1 MPSSKTI
8 AGLIGPTLIAI
19 AVALL
24 VNLESFPALAESVS
38 RDPLLIF
45 VSGVLMFIAGLA
57 IVRVHNRWEADWTVL
72 VTVLG
77 WIALIGGLA
86 RMMFPTELAAMAT
99 KVSQDKGLI
108 AAEAVVLLVVGAFLS
123 YKRYSRKQA
132 VNCRCRR
139 DPRRQCIGYR
149 QLIRCW

>member
-24 VNLESFPALAESVS
+24 LNLESFPALAESVS

-72 VTVLG
+72 VTILG
-77 WIALIGGLA
+77 WIAPIGGLA
-86 RMMFPTELAAMAT
+86 RMMFPIELAAMAT
-99 KVSQDKGLI
+99 KFSQDTGLI
-108 AAEAVVLLVVGAFLS
+108 VVLLVVGAFLS
-123 YKRYSRKQA
+123 YKGYGRKQA
-132 VNCRCRR
+132 VN
-139 DPRRQCIGYR
+139 
-149 QLIRCW
+149 L

>member
-86 RMMFPTELAAMAT
+86 RMMFPIELAAMAT
-99 KVSQDKGLI
+99 KFSQDTGLI

-123 YKRYSRKQA
+123 YKGYSRNQA
-132 VNCRCRR
+132 VN
-139 DPRRQCIGYR
+139 
-149 QLIRCW
+149 L

>member
-72 VTVLG
+72 LTVLG

-86 RMMFPTELAAMAT
+86 RMMFPIELAAMAT
-99 KVSQDKGLI
+99 KFSQDTGLI

-123 YKRYSRKQA
+123 YKGYGRKQA
-132 VNCRCRR
+132 VN
-139 DPRRQCIGYR
+139 
-149 QLIRCW
+149 L

>member
-8 AGLIGPTLIAI
+8 AGFIGPTLIAI

-24 VNLESFPALAESVS
+24 LNLESFPALAESVS

-86 RMMFPTELAAMAT
+86 RMMFPIELAAMAT
-99 KVSQDKGLI
+99 KFSQDTGLI
-108 AAEAVVLLVVGAFLS
+108 VVLLVVGAFLS
-123 YKRYSRKQA
+123 YKGYGRKQA
-132 VNCRCRR
+132 VN
-139 DPRRQCIGYR
+139 
-149 QLIRCW
+149 L

>member
-24 VNLESFPALAESVS
+24 LNLESFPALAESVS

-86 RMMFPTELAAMAT
+86 RMMFPIELAAMAT
-99 KVSQDKGLI
+99 KFSQDTGLI
-108 AAEAVVLLVVGAFLS
+108 VVLLVVGAFLS
-123 YKRYSRKQA
+123 YKGYGRKQA
-132 VNCRCRR
+132 VN
-139 DPRRQCIGYR
+139 
-149 QLIRCW
+149 L

>member
-38 RDPLLIF
+38 RDLLLIF
-45 VSGVLMFIAGLA
+45 VSGVLMFVAGLA

-86 RMMFPTELAAMAT
+86 RMMSRPSSPPWRPRSAKT
-99 KVSQDKGLI
+99 K
-108 AAEAVVLLVVGAFLS
+108 A
-123 YKRYSRKQA
+123 
-132 VNCRCRR
+132 
-139 DPRRQCIGYR
+139 
-149 QLIRCW
+149 

>member
-1 MPSSKTI
+1 MAPNRESLIMPRSKTI

-86 RMMFPTELAAMAT
+86 RMMFPTELAAMTA
-99 KVSQDKGLI
+99 KVSQDTGLI
-108 AAEAVVLLVVGAFLS
+108 ATEAVVLLVVGAFLS
-123 YKRYSRKQA
+123 YEGYSRNQA
-132 VNCRCRR
+132 VN
-139 DPRRQCIGYR
+139 
-149 QLIRCW
+149 L

>member
-1 MPSSKTI
+1 MAPNRERLIMPSSKTI
-8 AGLIGPTLIAI
+8 AGMIGPTLIAI

-86 RMMFPTELAAMAT
+86 RMMFPIELAAMAT
-99 KVSQDKGLI
+99 KFSQDP
-108 AAEAVVLLVVGAFLS
+108 A
-123 YKRYSRKQA
+123 
-132 VNCRCRR
+132 
-139 DPRRQCIGYR
+139 
-149 QLIRCW
+149 

>member
-19 AVALL
+19 AVALS
-24 VNLESFPALAESVS
+24 VNLESFPAPAESVS

-86 RMMFPTELAAMAT
+86 RTMFPIELAAMAT
-99 KVSQDKGLI
+99 KFSQDTGLI

-123 YKRYSRKQA
+123 YKGYGRKQA
-132 VNCRCRR
+132 VN
-139 DPRRQCIGYR
+139 
-149 QLIRCW
+149 L